1 MNYKNQMKMKRIILN
16 ITCELDK
23 VPNID
28 ELLPK
33 EFERGEELKQ
43 KGIMEHLF
51 VKEGRMGAVLVFKD
65 VDEAEAKEIASTFPL
80 FKHFEIEYISA
91 DKFY

>member
-1 MNYKNQMKMKRIILN
+1 MNRIIVN
-16 ITCELDK
+16 INCELDK

-28 ELLPK
+28 TLLPK

-43 KGIMEHLF
+43 EGIMEHLF
-51 VKEGRMGAVLVFKD
+51 VKDNRMGAVLSFKN
-65 VDEAEAKEIASTFPL
+65 VDLEGAKKIAGTFPL

-91 DKFY
+91 EKVY

>member
-1 MNYKNQMKMKRIILN
+1 MKRIVLN

-33 EFERGEELKQ
+33 EFERGEELKEQ
-43 KGIMEHLF
+43 GLMEHLF
-51 VKEGRMGAVLVFKD
+51 VKEGRMGAVLVFND
-65 VDEAEAKEIASTFPL
+65 VDVHEVKELAATFPL
-80 FKHFEIEYISA
+80 FKYFEIEYIPV
-91 DKFY
+91 DKHY

>member
-1 MNYKNQMKMKRIILN
+1 MKRIVLN

-33 EFERGEELKQ
+33 EFERGEELKAQ
-43 KGIMEHLF
+43 GIMEHLF
-51 VKEGRMGAVLVFKD
+51 VKEGRMGAVLVFTG
-65 VDEAEAKEIASTFPL
+65 VDENEAKEIAATFPL
-80 FKHFEIEYISA
+80 FEYFEIEYISV
-91 DKFY
+91 DKLY